1 MRKWG
6 EFSEEQQEA
15 LAVTQQKKLSLWREQ
30 LCDKVE

>member
-15 LAVTQQKKLSLWREQ
+15 LAVTQQKKAVPLEGTAL
-30 LCDKVE
+30 